1 MNTQDNIR
9 AESNKDPAQLEREI
23 DQKRGHIEQLV
34 SALENRL
41 SPGEIFDRM
50 MRNGGGKQF
59 ASNLADTVKANPV
72 PALLTAAGML
82 WLYSG
87 RNDPPRSHTA
97 SYGTTTTSPY
107 GTADYGTASAY
118 GSDDSHGVRDKMHAA
133 GDKMS
138 SAGSR
143 ISEGTRNAAGSVRD
157 HASSAASSVRDH
169 ASSAASSVRDTA
181 SSAASSVRHGASSA
195 SHSVRH
201 GARKASDGMQRLLD
215 ENPMAAAGIGIA
227 IGALLGALVPSTRK
241 EDEWMGEHSD
251 RLTGKAKEFA
261 RSGAETIKDAGRQA
275 MSSDEGESQQPST
288 VSTAPVTPSATTGV
302 SASSSTG
309 ASSGAASRPH

>member
-9 AESNKDPAQLEREI
+9 AESHKDPAQLEREI

-72 PALLTAAGML
+72 PALLTAAGLL

-87 RNDPPRSHTA
+87 RNESPRSHTS

-107 GTADYGTASAY
+107 GTSDYGTPSAY
-118 GSDDSHGVRDKMHAA
+118 GSSDDDSHGMRDKMHGAREKI
-133 GDKMS
+133 G

-143 ISEGTRNAAGSVRD
+143 VSEGTRNAAGSVRD
-157 HASSAASSVRDH
+157 R
-169 ASSAASSVRDTA
+169 A

-195 SHSVRH
+195 ASSVRHGASSATHSVRH
-201 GARKASDGMQRLLD
+201 GARRASDGMQRLLD

-227 IGALLGALVPSTRK
+227 VGALLGALVPSTRK
-241 EDEWMGEHSD
+241 EDEMLGQHSD

-261 RSGAETIKDAGRQA
+261 RSGADTLKDAGRQVMA
-275 MSSDEGESQQPST
+275 SSKSETEGSQEAS
-288 VSTAPVTPSATTGV
+288 SASSAPVTPSATAGV

>member
-9 AESNKDPAQLEREI
+9 AESHKDPSQLEREI

-41 SPGEIFDRM
+41 SPGEVFDRM
-50 MRNGGGKQF
+50 IRNGGGKQF

-72 PALLTAAGML
+72 PALLTAAGLL

-87 RNDPPRSHTA
+87 RNDSPSSRSS
-97 SYGTTTTSPY
+97 SYGSTTTSPY
-107 GTADYGTASAY
+107 GASASGYGASEY
-118 GSDDSHGVRDKMHAA
+118 GSSEYGSTSPSGMGGGGSHGVREKI
-133 GDKMS
+133 S

-143 ISEGTRNAAGSVRD
+143 VREGTHN
-157 HASSAASSVRDH
+157 AASSVRDR
-169 ASSAASSVRDTA
+169 ASSATSSVRDRA
-181 SSAASSVRHGASSA
+181 SSAGQSVRQGASRA
-195 SHSVRH
+195 N
-201 GARKASDGMQRLLD
+201 DGMQRLLN

-227 IGALLGALVPSTRK
+227 VGALLGALVPPTRK
-241 EDEWMGEHSD
+241 EDEWLGQHSD

-261 RSGAETIKDAGRQA
+261 RTGADSLKDASREVVG
-275 MSSDEGESQQPST
+275 SGGGGSQQAS
-288 VSTAPVTPSATTGV
+288 SASAAPVTPSATTGA
-302 SASSSTG
+302 SATSS

>member
-9 AESNKDPAQLEREI
+9 AESHKDPAQLEREI
-23 DQKRGHIEQLV
+23 DQKRGHIEQIV

-50 MRNGGGKQF
+50 VRNGGGKEF

-72 PALLTAAGML
+72 PALLTAAGLL

-87 RNDPPRSHTA
+87 RNESPSSRSS
-97 SYGTTTTSPY
+97 SYGSTTTSPY
-107 GTADYGTASAY
+107 GASASGYGASEYAPSEY
-118 GSDDSHGVRDKMHAA
+118 GSTSTYQASGSESGGMRDRMHSAR
-133 GDKMS
+133 DRIS

-143 ISEGTRNAAGSVRD
+143 IGEGTHNM
-157 HASSAASSVRDH
+157 ASSVRNR
-169 ASSAASSVRDTA
+169 ASSAGSSVK
-181 SSAASSVRHGASSA
+181 
-195 SHSVRH
+195 H
-201 GARKASDGMQRLLD
+201 GARRANDGMQRLLN

-227 IGALLGALVPSTRK
+227 VGALLGALVPVTRK
-241 EDEWMGEHSD
+241 EDELLGQHRD

-261 RSGAETIKDAGRQA
+261 RTGADSLKDVSREVTASGG
-275 MSSDEGESQQPST
+275 GGSQQAS
-288 VSTAPVTPSATTGV
+288 SASAAPATPSATTGGA
-302 SASSSTG
+302 SATSS

>member
-9 AESNKDPAQLEREI
+9 AESHKDPAQLEREI
-23 DQKRGHIEQLV
+23 DQKRGNIEQLV

-72 PALLTAAGML
+72 PALLTAAGLL

-87 RNDPPRSHTA
+87 RNDSPTSRSA
-97 SYGTTTTSPY
+97 SYGAAYGSTTTSPY
-107 GTADYGTASAY
+107 GASASAY
-118 GSDDSHGVRDKMHAA
+118 GSDEYGASSSYDTSGSGSHGMRDKLHSAH
-133 GDKMS
+133 DKIG

-143 ISEGTRNAAGSVRD
+143 IGESTHN
-157 HASSAASSVRDH
+157 AASSVRDH
-169 ASSAASSVRDTA
+169 ASSAASSVRDRA
-181 SSAASSVRHGASSA
+181 SSAG
-195 SHSVRH
+195 HSVKH
-201 GARKASDGMQRLLD
+201 GARRANDGMQRMLH

-227 IGALLGALVPSTRK
+227 VGALLGALVPSTRK
-241 EDEWMGEHSD
+241 EDEWLGEHSD

-261 RSGAETIKDAGRQA
+261 RTGADSIKDASREVT
-275 MSSDEGESQQPST
+275 SSEGGDSQHASS
-288 VSTAPVTPSATTGV
+288 VSTAPVTPSA
-302 SASSSTG
+302 STG
-309 ASSGAASRPH
+309 ASAGSSASSGAASRPH

>member
-9 AESNKDPAQLEREI
+9 TESHKDPAQLEREI

-50 MRNGGGKQF
+50 MRDGGGKQF

-72 PALLTAAGML
+72 PALLTAAGLL

-87 RNDPPRSHTA
+87 RNDSPRPRAS
-97 SYGTTTTSPY
+97 SYGTTTTAY
-107 GTADYGTASAY
+107 GASAEY
-118 GSDDSHGVRDKMHAA
+118 GSTSTYDTSDSGSHGVRDKLHGAREKI
-133 GDKMS
+133 G

-143 ISEGTRNAAGSVRD
+143 VSEGTRHAASSVRD
-157 HASSAASSVRDH
+157 RASSAASSVK
-169 ASSAASSVRDTA
+169 
-181 SSAASSVRHGASSA
+181 HGASSA
-195 SHSVRH
+195 TDSVRH
-201 GARKASDGMQRLLD
+201 GARRASDGMQRLLD

-227 IGALLGALVPSTRK
+227 VGALLGALVPSTRK
-241 EDEWMGEHSD
+241 EDELLGQHSD

-261 RSGAETIKDAGRQA
+261 RTGADSLKDASREVT
-275 MSSDEGESQQPST
+275 SSQGDSQQPS
-288 VSTAPVTPSATTGV
+288 SASSAPVTPSATTG
-302 SASSSTG
+302 ASVSTG

>member
-9 AESNKDPAQLEREI
+9 TESHKDPAQLEREI
-23 DQKRGHIEQLV
+23 DQKRGHIEQIV

-50 MRNGGGKQF
+50 VRNGGGKEF

-72 PALLTAAGML
+72 PALLTAAGLL

-87 RNDPPRSHTA
+87 RNESPSPRGS
-97 SYGTTTTSPY
+97 SYGSTTTSPY
-107 GTADYGTASAY
+107 GASASGYGASEYAPNEYGTTSTY
-118 GSDDSHGVRDKMHAA
+118 ETSSSESHGVRDRMHAA
-133 GDKMS
+133 RERIS

-143 ISEGTRNAAGSVRD
+143 IGEGTHNM
-157 HASSAASSVRDH
+157 ASSVRDR
-169 ASSAASSVRDTA
+169 ASSAGSSVK
-181 SSAASSVRHGASSA
+181 
-195 SHSVRH
+195 H
-201 GARKASDGMQRLLD
+201 GARRANDGMHRLLD

-227 IGALLGALVPSTRK
+227 VGALLGALVPVTRK
-241 EDEWMGEHSD
+241 EDELLGQHSD

-261 RSGAETIKDAGRQA
+261 RTGADSLKDASREVT
-275 MSSDEGESQQPST
+275 SSGGSGGSQEASSAS
-288 VSTAPVTPSATTGV
+288 VAPVTPSATTG
-302 SASSSTG
+302 ASTTSS

>member
-9 AESNKDPAQLEREI
+9 AESHKDPAQLEREI
-23 DQKRGHIEQLV
+23 DQKRGNIEQLV

-72 PALLTAAGML
+72 PALLTAAGLL

-87 RNDPPRSHTA
+87 RNDSPTTRSA
-97 SYGTTTTSPY
+97 SYGSSYGSTTTSPY
-107 GTADYGTASAY
+107 GASASTY
-118 GSDDSHGVRDKMHAA
+118 GADEYSASSGFDASSSESHGMRDKLHSAR
-133 GDKMS
+133 DKIS

-143 ISEGTRNAAGSVRD
+143 IGEGTHN
-157 HASSAASSVRDH
+157 
-169 ASSAASSVRDTA
+169 
-181 SSAASSVRHGASSA
+181 AASSVRHRASSA
-195 SHSVRH
+195 GQSVRH
-201 GARKASDGMQRLLD
+201 GASRASDSMQRMLH

-227 IGALLGALVPSTRK
+227 VGALLGALVPSTRK
-241 EDEWMGEHSD
+241 EDEWLGEHSD

-261 RSGAETIKDAGRQA
+261 RTGADTLKDASREVT
-275 MSSDEGESQQPST
+275 SSGGGASQQASSA
-288 VSTAPVTPSATTGV
+288 STAPVTPSATAGA
-302 SASSSTG
+302 SASAGSS